1 MAKPFEMDFGTL
13 DFPIINQDLS
23 VDGSYGWVS
32 VSRNSVA
39 HFTLDASGNFT
50 FELEAGAG
58 ADDPL
63 REKDPLS
70 LESEKWQ
77 HSGFTVS
84 GKLTDAESSTNWTAK
99 IESCSAGT
107 FSAVWSEDFQ

>member
-50 FELEAGAG
+50 FE
-58 ADDPL
+58 
-63 REKDPLS
+63 
-70 LESEKWQ
+70 
-77 HSGFTVS
+77 
-84 GKLTDAESSTNWTAK
+84 
-99 IESCSAGT
+99 
-107 FSAVWSEDFQ
+107 